1 MHKTRYVIPGL
12 AFNVVAERAGL
23 GEPIFPQ
30 LAGFE
35 QPEGPV
41 THEIL
46 VREAAGDDIA
56 TEGELIWTGTLID
69 GLYAEISRNGDRQ
82 QFRVP
87 GKLSIVEQ
95 IGLPRTDVEIV
106 ATADK
111 PFRSMAG
118 PVLFD
123 LALRGHGLMTIHSAS
138 LMIPDREELVLLF
151 APSGFG
157 KTTTSLALALGGYG
171 HMGDDVVILRQ
182 EGTELFGWGMPRT
195 LKVQRRTA
203 AMFPQI
209 LPHLGEFGGEEDE
222 APLTRAALGEIMPLP
237 DASKSYRIAAV
248 VVVGPRSEG
257 EASLARL
264 SKADALSVIL
274 TDNIGLLGGGVPRS
288 QQELFRL
295 LSKLVSTTPTF
306 RLDAGTHPDRIAPAF
321 DAALGI
327 VRDVGAPAR
336 APSVIA

>member
-41 THEIL
+41 SHEIV
-46 VREAAGDDIA
+46 VREAAGDDIP
-56 TEGELIWTGTLID
+56 TEGDLIWSGKLVD
-69 GLYAEISRNGDRQ
+69 GLYAEISANGDRQ

-87 GKLSIVEQ
+87 EQLSIVEE
-95 IGLPRTDVEIV
+95 IGRPQTEVQV
-106 ATADK
+106 TATAEQ

-118 PVLFD
+118 AVLFD
-123 LALRGHGLMTIHSAS
+123 MMLRGHGLMTIHSAS
-138 LMIPDREELVLLF
+138 LMVPGRDELVLLF

-182 EGTELFGWGMPRT
+182 EGSELFGWGMPRT

-203 AMFPQI
+203 AMFPEI
-209 LPHLGEFGGEEDE
+209 APHLGEFGGEEDE
-222 APLTRAALGEIMPLP
+222 APLTRAALADLMPLP
-237 DASKSYRIAAV
+237 DVSNSYKIAAV
-248 VVVGPRSEG
+248 VVVGPRTES
-257 EASLARL
+257 EASLVRL

-274 TDNIGLLGGGVPRS
+274 TDNIGLLGGSVPRA
-288 QQELFRL
+288 QQVLFRL
-295 LSKLVSTTPTF
+295 LSKLVSATPTF
-306 RLDAGTHPDRIAPAF
+306 RLDAGNQPHAIAPAF
-321 DAALGI
+321 DKALGI
-327 VRDVGAPAR
+327 VRETVA
-336 APSVIA
+336 S

>member
-1 MHKTRYVIPGL
+1 MHKTRFVIPGL
-12 AFNVVAERAGL
+12 AFNLVSERAGL

-35 QPEGPV
+35 QPDGPV
-41 THEIL
+41 AHEIF
-46 VREAAGDDIA
+46 VREAPGDDIA

-87 GKLSIVEQ
+87 GKLSIIEQADLPQTEVE
-95 IGLPRTDVEIV
+95 VV
-106 ATADK
+106 ATAEQ
-111 PFRSMAG
+111 PFRSMAS

-123 LALRGHGLMTIHSAS
+123 LALRGHGLMAIHSAS
-138 LMIPDREELVLLF
+138 LMMPDRDELVLLF

-182 EGTELFGWGMPRT
+182 EGTELWGWGMPRT

-203 AMFPQI
+203 AMFPQVA
-209 LPHLGEFGGEEDE
+209 PHLGEFGGDEDE
-222 APLTRAALGEIMPLP
+222 APLTRAALAELMPLP
-237 DASKSYRIAAV
+237 DASKSYKIAAV

-257 EASLARL
+257 EASLAPL

-274 TDNIGLLGGGVPRS
+274 TDNIGLLGGSVPRS
-288 QQELFRL
+288 QQVLFRL
-295 LSKLVSTTPTF
+295 LSKLVSATPTF
-306 RLDAGTHPDRIAPAF
+306 RLDAGSEPRAIAGAF
-321 DAALGI
+321 DKAFGI
-327 VRDVGAPAR
+327 VREPVAG
-336 APSVIA
+336 

>member
-1 MHKTRYVIPGL
+1 MHTTRYVIPGL
-12 AFNVVAERAGL
+12 AFNIVAEREGL
-23 GEPIFPQ
+23 AAPIFPQ
-30 LAGFE
+30 LVGFQ

-41 THEIL
+41 AHEIR
-46 VREAAGDDIA
+46 VREAAGDDIP
-56 TEGELIWTGTLID
+56 TEGEVIWSGKLID
-69 GLYAEISRNGDRQ
+69 GLYAEISTQGNRQ

-87 GKLSIVEQ
+87 GKLSIVEEL
-95 IGLPRTDVEIV
+95 GKPHTDVQV
-106 ATADK
+106 TAAAEQ

-118 PVLFD
+118 AVLFD
-123 LALRGHGLMTIHSAS
+123 MVLRGHGLMTIHSAS
-138 LMIPDREELVLLF
+138 LMVPGRDELMLLF

-182 EGTELFGWGMPRT
+182 EGTDLFGWGMPRT

-203 AMFPQI
+203 AMFPEI

-222 APLTRAALGEIMPLP
+222 APLTRAALAELMPLP
-237 DASKSYRIAAV
+237 DASKSYKIAAV

-264 SKADALSVIL
+264 SKGDALSVIL
-274 TDNIGLLGGGVPRS
+274 SDNIGLLGGGVPRS
-288 QQELFRL
+288 QQVLFRL
-295 LSKLVSTTPTF
+295 LSKLVGATPTF
-306 RLDAGTHPDRIAPAF
+306 RLDAGNQPHRIAPAF

-327 VRDVGAPAR
+327 MREAQAAEV
-336 APSVIA
+336 